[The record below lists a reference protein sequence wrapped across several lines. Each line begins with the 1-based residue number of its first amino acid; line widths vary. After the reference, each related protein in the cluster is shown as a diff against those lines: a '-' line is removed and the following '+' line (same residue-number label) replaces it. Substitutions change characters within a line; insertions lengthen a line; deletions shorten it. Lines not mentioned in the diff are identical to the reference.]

1 MYSCKRIPKEREK
14 TQGRF
19 RYLRWKLNPQSLNLD
34 PQRKVTVE
42 CRESH
47 FHITSALKLNLQSMF
62 VGLLVGRSLL
72 QIISALKLILL
83 SMFVALPVRGFTF
96 GDYFWEFALK
106 SAGSSRRGK
115 LNQQYIGI
123 VAENCCILSFLGY
136 PSPIFLQRL
145 R

>member
-1 MYSCKRIPKEREK
+1 MCNNSPIYYIFCVMIVQNYTVCQKADKHYPHVQMLFSDKFTRVARILHDR
-14 TQGRF
+14 R
-19 RYLRWKLNPQSLNLD
+19 
-34 PQRKVTVE
+34 
-42 CRESH
+42 SH
-47 FHITSALKLNLQSMF
+47 RSRQIST
-62 VGLLVGRSLL
+62 LV
-72 QIISALKLILL
+72 KLILL